1 MERVLQQQMHHN
13 RKYFKLEFI
22 TGMSQFSMVTG
33 AFLTGYIHML
43 GGSDSL
49 NGFIGALPAILGF
62 LQIASALY
70 FERMTQRKNSLVKVI
85 TPLRIMLGMC
95 YIIPLFFMR
104 TAFALPVFV
113 ALYVISF
120 ALNAFAMPALN
131 ELLINSTPQAIRGR
145 YLAERERIGFA
156 VMMVLTFA
164 IGRMLDLFKG
174 EGQEPTGFVVIAI
187 VILVLGAFNTFSVK
201 SMNEI
206 THNQVAVKFALKEV
220 LTKPLAD
227 KGFRKIIVLFIL
239 WNVGFWIGAPFIA
252 VYLVTQIQVSYTY
265 MMIMGFIGTIMRIV
279 FPKFWGE
286 LADKKSWFLSLEG
299 SLLLVA
305 ITHFAWGFVHVGN
318 YQILSPLLHV
328 LAGFAWSG
336 LGISLFNI
344 QYMYAGSKGR
354 TLYVGLNAAIG
365 GVASLIA
372 VRFSGSIIDR
382 FEVIE
387 MPFGGGTLN
396 SMQFIFFISGLVIL
410 SCVFYVRYFL
420 KKEPV
425 NVEE

>member
-1 MERVLQQQMHHN
+1 
-13 RKYFKLEFI
+13 
-22 TGMSQFSMVTG
+22 
-33 AFLTGYIHML
+33 
-43 GGSDSL
+43 
-49 NGFIGALPAILGF
+49 
-62 LQIASALY
+62 
-70 FERMTQRKNSLVKVI
+70 MTQRKNSLVKVI
-85 TPLRIMLGMC
+85 TPPLRIMLGMC

-279 FPKFWGE
+279 FPKFWGGE
-286 LADKKSWFLSLEG
+286 LADKKNPG
-299 SLLLVA
+299 SY
-305 ITHFAWGFVHVGN
+305 HWKD
-318 YQILSPLLHV
+318 P
-328 LAGFAWSG
+328 
-336 LGISLFNI
+336 
-344 QYMYAGSKGR
+344 
-354 TLYVGLNAAIG
+354 
-365 GVASLIA
+365 
-372 VRFSGSIIDR
+372 
-382 FEVIE
+382 
-387 MPFGGGTLN
+387 
-396 SMQFIFFISGLVIL
+396 
-410 SCVFYVRYFL
+410 YFWL
-420 KKEPV
+420 Q
-425 NVEE
+425 

>member
-1 MERVLQQQMHHN
+1 
-13 RKYFKLEFI
+13 
-22 TGMSQFSMVTG
+22 
-33 AFLTGYIHML
+33 
-43 GGSDSL
+43 
-49 NGFIGALPAILGF
+49 
-62 LQIASALY
+62 
-70 FERMTQRKNSLVKVI
+70 
-85 TPLRIMLGMC
+85 
-95 YIIPLFFMR
+95 MR

-279 FPKFWGE
+279 FFPKFWGE

>member
-1 MERVLQQQMHHN
+1 M
-13 RKYFKLEFI
+13 
-22 TGMSQFSMVTG
+22 
-33 AFLTGYIHML
+33 
-43 GGSDSL
+43 
-49 NGFIGALPAILGF
+49 
-62 LQIASALY
+62 
-70 FERMTQRKNSLVKVI
+70 
-85 TPLRIMLGMC
+85 
-95 YIIPLFFMR
+95 
-104 TAFALPVFV
+104 
-113 ALYVISF
+113 
-120 ALNAFAMPALN
+120 
-131 ELLINSTPQAIRGR
+131 
-145 YLAERERIGFA
+145 
-156 VMMVLTFA
+156 
-164 IGRMLDLFKG
+164 
-174 EGQEPTGFVVIAI
+174 
-187 VILVLGAFNTFSVK
+187 
-201 SMNEI
+201 
-206 THNQVAVKFALKEV
+206 
-220 LTKPLAD
+220 
-227 KGFRKIIVLFIL
+227 
-239 WNVGFWIGAPFIA
+239 
-252 VYLVTQIQVSYTY
+252 
-265 MMIMGFIGTIMRIV
+265 
-279 FPKFWGE
+279 
-286 LADKKSWFLSLEG
+286 
-299 SLLLVA
+299 VA
-305 ITHFAWGFVHVGN
+305 ITHFAWGGFVHVGN